1 MKKCYLKI
9 YLNHNLGDDLF
20 AKIISERYP
29 NTKFIATS
37 YNKQKSDFKNIK
49 VIKSYAFR
57 AVNKFLKIA
66 TKKKVTIEKCLAK
79 KYQIA
84 LVIGGSLFIEGK
96 SDDYDELEKSKQ
108 YYIIGTNFGPYR
120 TEEYIDYCNKL
131 FKKANFVCFRDKKSY
146 NLFKDSGENIRQ
158 APDIV
163 FGLDTSKV
171 KNKDSKRVIFSIIDC
186 TRKIGQEYQKK
197 YEETIIELTK
207 YFDSKGYKITYM
219 SFCKKENDEEAIER
233 IEEKIK
239 KEKLNGIIEKY
250 YYDGNLEE
258 AINVL
263 ADSQIIIGSRFHA
276 NILGLVLN
284 KTIIPVIYSEKTRNV
299 LDDMNFKGK
308 IIDIKNLDEFNINEL
323 TADDLHYK
331 LDVSKEKEN
340 SKMHFSMLDNVL
352 M

>member
-66 TKKKVTIEKCLAK
+66 TKKKVTIEKYLAK

-186 TRKIGQEYQKK
+186 TRKIGQEYQEK

-276 NILGLVLN
+276 NILGLILN
-284 KTIIPVIYSEKTRNV
+284 KTIIPVIYSKKTSNV
-299 LDDMNFKGK
+299 IEEIGFKGR
-308 IIDIKNLDEFNINEL
+308 IIDIKKLNEFDVNDIKESEL
-323 TADDLHYK
+323 NYKIDISEEIKNSNKHFEK
-331 LDVSKEKEN
+331 LDKILK
-340 SKMHFSMLDNVL
+340 
-352 M
+352 